1 MTIYVGNLSFQAERE
16 DLLDLFGQYGEVRQC
31 SLPLDRETGRKRG
44 FAFVELADDASEQ
57 KAIDDL
63 QDVEWMGRMI
73 RVNKATPREGGGG
86 GAAIGAD
93 TAAVAGEPQAVATA
107 AAATVGDRR
116 DGVMKETPG
125 LQRLIARLRPH
136 RQMVRRAALCSV
148 LNKLFDLAPPV
159 LIGLAVDVV
168 VRQQQSW
175 LASFGV
181 DSVPGQLTVLAVL
194 SFLIWSAESL
204 FEYLYALQW
213 RNLAQTMQHELRIE
227 AYDHLQKLEM
237 AFFEAGSS
245 GRLLAILNDDI
256 NQLERFLDHGANEI
270 LQLITTVLAVG
281 AAMMVLSPG
290 VAGISFLPI
299 PLILWGSLRFQRRLA
314 PRYQEV
320 REKAG
325 DLASRLSN
333 NLGGMLTIKSYAA
346 EEWEKQGLTRQSDAY
361 RLSNRRAIRLSAAF
375 IPLIRFAI
383 LFAFLAILVVGGL
396 QAWRGAIA
404 VGTYSFL
411 VFITQRL
418 LWPLTTLGRTL
429 DDYQR
434 AMASS
439 NRVLDL
445 LDTPIAI
452 PGGQTPLAAERVR
465 GELRF
470 VGVRF
475 GYAGREPLLVDFD
488 LTVPA
493 GSTVGIVGATGSGK
507 STIVKLLL
515 RLYEIQAGTI
525 LLDGTPISELRL
537 DDLRRAIGLVS
548 QEVFLFH
555 GTVAENIAYGTFTAP
570 RAAIERAAALAEAS
584 GFIEA
589 LPQGYDTVVGERGQ
603 RLSGGQRQRIAL
615 ARAILK
621 NPPVLILDE
630 ATAAVDN
637 ETEAA
642 IQRSLDQITADRTT
656 LVIAHRLST
665 VRHADRIV
673 VMEGGSII
681 EIGEHEE
688 LLQRGGA
695 YAALW
700 RVQAGLRPEEA
711 LRL

>member
-1 MTIYVGNLSFQAERE
+1 M
-16 DLLDLFGQYGEVRQC
+16 
-31 SLPLDRETGRKRG
+31 
-44 FAFVELADDASEQ
+44 ADPS
-57 KAIDDL
+57 
-63 QDVEWMGRMI
+63 
-73 RVNKATPREGGGG
+73 P
-86 GAAIGAD
+86 
-93 TAAVAGEPQAVATA
+93 
-107 AAATVGDRR
+107 
-116 DGVMKETPG
+116 
-125 LQRLIARLRPH
+125 LQRLLRTLRPH
-136 RQMVRRAALCSV
+136 RRLVWLAASCSV

-168 VRQQQSW
+168 VRQHNAW
-175 LASFGV
+175 LAAFGV
-181 DSVPGQLTVLAVL
+181 TTVPGQLGVLAVL

-204 FEYLYALQW
+204 FEYLYALLW
-213 RNLAQTMQHELRIE
+213 RNLAQRVQHELRLE
-227 AYDHLQKLEM
+227 AYDHLQRLQM
-237 AFFEAGSS
+237 GFFEASSS

-256 NQLERFLDHGANEI
+256 NQLERFLDHGANEL

-281 AAMMVLSPG
+281 GAMLWLSPT
-290 VAGISFLPI
+290 VAGVSFLPI
-299 PLILWGSLRFQRRLA
+299 PVILWGSLHFQRRLQ
-314 PRYQEV
+314 PRYREV
-320 REKAG
+320 RERAG
-325 DLASRLSN
+325 DLASRLAN

-346 EEWEKQGLTRQSDAY
+346 EPWELERLRADSEAY
-361 RLSNRRAIRLSAAF
+361 RISNRRAIRLSAAF

-383 LFAFLAILVVGGL
+383 LFAFLAILVIGGL

-418 LWPLTTLGRTL
+418 LWPLTSLGRTL

-434 AMASS
+434 AMASTQ
-439 NRVLDL
+439 RVLDL

-452 PGGQTPLAAERVR
+452 PSGNRPLPLSQVR
-465 GELRF
+465 GAIRF
-470 VGVRF
+470 DAVDF
-475 GYAGREPLLVDFD
+475 AYPGRDPLLHHFSLDI
-488 LTVPA
+488 PA

-515 RLYEIQAGTI
+515 RLYELQGGTI
-525 LLDGTPISELRL
+525 LLDGQPIDQLQL
-537 DDLRRAIGLVS
+537 ADLRRAIGLVS

-555 GTVAENIAYGTFTAP
+555 GTVADNIAYGSFDAP
-570 RAAIERAAALAEAS
+570 RPAIERAAQLAEAAR
-584 GFIEA
+584 FIEA

-642 IQRSLDQITADRTT
+642 IQQSLDRITAERTT

-673 VMEGGSII
+673 VLDHGRIVESGS
-681 EIGEHEE
+681 HEQ
-688 LLQRGGA
+688 LIAAGGA
-695 YAALW
+695 YVNLW
-700 RVQAGLRPEEA
+700 RVQAGLRADEA
-711 LRL
+711 LQL

>member
-1 MTIYVGNLSFQAERE
+1 M
-16 DLLDLFGQYGEVRQC
+16 
-31 SLPLDRETGRKRG
+31 
-44 FAFVELADDASEQ
+44 ASS
-57 KAIDDL
+57 
-63 QDVEWMGRMI
+63 
-73 RVNKATPREGGGG
+73 P
-86 GAAIGAD
+86 
-93 TAAVAGEPQAVATA
+93 P
-107 AAATVGDRR
+107 
-116 DGVMKETPG
+116 
-125 LQRLIARLRPH
+125 LQRLLHTLKPH
-136 RQMVRRAALCSV
+136 RRLVWLAASCSV

-168 VRQQQSW
+168 VRQDNAW
-175 LASFGV
+175 LAAFGV
-181 DSVPGQLTVLAVL
+181 VTVPGQLGVLAVL

-204 FEYLYALQW
+204 FEYLYALLW
-213 RNLAQTMQHELRIE
+213 RNLAQRVQHELRLE
-227 AYDHLQKLEM
+227 AYDHLQRLELG
-237 AFFEAGSS
+237 FFEASSS

-256 NQLERFLDHGANEI
+256 NQLERFLDHGANEL

-281 AAMMVLSPG
+281 GAMLWLSPT
-290 VAGISFLPI
+290 VAGVSFLPI
-299 PLILWGSLRFQRRLA
+299 PVILWGSLHFQRRLQ
-314 PRYQEV
+314 PRYREV
-320 REKAG
+320 RERAG
-325 DLASRLSN
+325 DLASRLAN

-346 EEWEKQGLTRQSDAY
+346 EPWELERLRADSEAY
-361 RLSNRRAIRLSAAF
+361 RISNRRAIRLSAAF

-383 LFAFLAILVVGGL
+383 LFAFLAILVIGGL

-418 LWPLTTLGRTL
+418 LWPLTSLGRTL

-439 NRVLDL
+439 QRVLDL

-452 PGGQTPLAAERVR
+452 PSGSRPLPLSQVQGAI
-465 GELRF
+465 RF
-470 VGVRF
+470 EAVDF
-475 GYAGREPLLVDFD
+475 AYPGRAPLLRGFN
-488 LTVPA
+488 LEIPA

-515 RLYEIQAGTI
+515 RLYDLQGGTI
-525 LLDGTPISELRL
+525 RLDGQPVDQLQL
-537 DDLRRAIGLVS
+537 ADLRRAIGLVS

-555 GTVAENIAYGTFTAP
+555 GTVAENIAYGSFEAP
-570 RAAIERAAALAEAS
+570 RGAIERAAQLAEAS
-584 GFIEA
+584 RFIEA

-642 IQRSLDQITADRTT
+642 IQRSLDLITAERTT

-673 VMEGGSII
+673 VLEQGRIVESGS
-681 EIGEHEE
+681 HEQ
-688 LLQRGGA
+688 LIAAGGA
-695 YAALW
+695 YVNLW
-700 RVQAGLRPEEA
+700 RVQAGLRADEA
-711 LRL
+711 LQL

>member
-1 MTIYVGNLSFQAERE
+1 MAHPS
-16 DLLDLFGQYGEVRQC
+16 
-31 SLPLDRETGRKRG
+31 P
-44 FAFVELADDASEQ
+44 
-57 KAIDDL
+57 
-63 QDVEWMGRMI
+63 
-73 RVNKATPREGGGG
+73 
-86 GAAIGAD
+86 
-93 TAAVAGEPQAVATA
+93 
-107 AAATVGDRR
+107 
-116 DGVMKETPG
+116 
-125 LQRLIARLRPH
+125 LQRLLRTLQPH
-136 RQMVRRAALCSV
+136 RRLVWLAASCSV

-168 VRQQQSW
+168 VQQNDSW
-175 LASFGV
+175 LAALGV
-181 DSVPGQLTVLAVL
+181 VTVPGQLGVLAVL

-204 FEYLYALQW
+204 FEYLYALLW
-213 RNLAQTMQHELRIE
+213 RNLAQRVQHELRLE
-227 AYDHLQKLEM
+227 AYDHLQRLQM
-237 AFFEAGSS
+237 GFFEASSS

-256 NQLERFLDHGANEI
+256 NQLERFLDHGANEL

-281 AAMMVLSPG
+281 GAMLWLSPT
-290 VAGISFLPI
+290 VAGVSFLPI
-299 PLILWGSLRFQRRLA
+299 PVILWGSLHFQRRLQ

-320 REKAG
+320 RERAG
-325 DLASRLSN
+325 DLASRLAN

-346 EEWEKQGLTRQSDAY
+346 EPWELERLRADSEAY

-383 LFAFLAILVVGGL
+383 LFAFLAILVIGGL

-418 LWPLTTLGRTL
+418 LWPLTSLGRTL

-434 AMASS
+434 AMASTQ
-439 NRVLDL
+439 RVLDL
-445 LDTPIAI
+445 IDTPIAI
-452 PGGQTPLAAERVR
+452 PSGDRPLPLGQVR
-465 GELRF
+465 GAIRF
-470 VGVRF
+470 EAVDF
-475 GYAGREPLLVDFD
+475 AYPGRDPLLRQFS
-488 LTVPA
+488 LEIPA
-493 GSTVGIVGATGSGK
+493 GSTLGIVGATGSGK

-515 RLYEIQAGTI
+515 RLYELQGGAIR
-525 LLDGTPISELRL
+525 LDGQPVDQLQL
-537 DDLRRAIGLVS
+537 ADLRRAIGLVS

-555 GTVAENIAYGTFTAP
+555 GTVAENIAYGSFDAP
-570 RAAIERAAALAEAS
+570 RQAIERAAQLAEAS
-584 GFIEA
+584 RFIEA

-642 IQRSLDQITADRTT
+642 IQRSLDQITAERTT

-673 VMEGGSII
+673 VMEQGRIVESGS
-681 EIGEHEE
+681 HEQ
-688 LLQRGGA
+688 LIQAGGA
-695 YAALW
+695 YVNLW
-700 RVQAGLRPEEA
+700 RVQAGLRADEA
-711 LRL
+711 LQL